1 MPWLSMCRQKK
12 GESLLATTDVW
23 KVGALVFPFCAS
35 VLDGNEILCWG
46 SWWQCERP
54 DSWFCARFPRHERV
68 VDQHFV
74 KLFIIPPR
82 EVHGA
87 EWGCACDWK
96 IKTLYIPPFDFSPP
110 HLEHF
115 HLVLQFVLC
124 FLFRILWLFFCVGV
138 RCKIYKIQSCC
149 ILPRNLSLAALSLSP
164 LL

>member
-87 EWGCACDWK
+87 EWGGVHVIDTWSS
-96 IKTLYIPPFDFSPP
+96 I
-110 HLEHF
+110 
-115 HLVLQFVLC
+115 
-124 FLFRILWLFFCVGV
+124 LFFTYCGSNGWGKKKDCMSVT
-138 RCKIYKIQSCC
+138 QMSPSCQ
-149 ILPRNLSLAALSLSP
+149 ISYPYPQNVETEAKEDNIMNKRKKKKRNHN
-164 LL
+164 